1 MDRQPEPQIHAK
13 GERQSALI
21 SSLSGVE
28 WKRRWSSR
36 ALFTEARHL
45 KRVLGL
51 YIKSEAG
58 LWQAEVT
65 LRLPPLDLDTGTDTE
80 PGLAQPR
87 CLQDTLICL

>member
-1 MDRQPEPQIHAK
+1 MDRQPEPKIGRAT
-13 GERQSALI
+13 ERALI

-28 WKRRWSSR
+28 WKRRWSSP

-58 LWQAEVT
+58 PWQ
-65 LRLPPLDLDTGTDTE
+65 R
-80 PGLAQPR
+80 
-87 CLQDTLICL
+87 